1 MSRLPRLTPRKLP
14 QQDRSRALVDA
25 VLEAAKRVI
34 VRDGITDA
42 RIVDIAELAG
52 VSPGSLYQYF
62 PNLASVVALLHVTL
76 LENAIADLTDNLL
89 EHRDSPVEDVAAVIA
104 LVPLRNVR
112 DDVEVHRALALA
124 APRLGTERKLAPV
137 LERERALLKSF
148 LGARAD
154 ESVLPPDVGER
165 RNAGRAEV
173 MPESVARALARVCLP
188 EARAMEARFHN
199 AHTRRWLEMTEAWAA

>member
-154 ESVLPPDVGER
+154 LAGQDPTLAAFVLTSAVRGCIDAALTETPGRIDDPSLDEALCLLVER
-165 RNAGRAEV
+165 YLRAG
-173 MPESVARALARVCLP
+173 
-188 EARAMEARFHN
+188 
-199 AHTRRWLEMTEAWAA
+199 